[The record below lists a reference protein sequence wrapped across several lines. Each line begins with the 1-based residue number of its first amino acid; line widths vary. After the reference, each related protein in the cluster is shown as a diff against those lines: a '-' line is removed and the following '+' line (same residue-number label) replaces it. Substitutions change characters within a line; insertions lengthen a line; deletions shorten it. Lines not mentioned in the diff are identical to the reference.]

1 MGGLIRPRFA
11 RSRRRLFA
19 AGTALLIATPL
30 AAIATAQSATAVS
43 PDVVISEVYGGG
55 GNSGATLTND
65 FIELYNRG
73 DAPVDISTWSVQ
85 YGSSGGTTW
94 QRTNLSG
101 TIQPGHW
108 YLVQEAAGAGGI
120 TPLPTP
126 DATGAIAMSATAAKV
141 VLVTHQTTLT
151 CGITCGAA
159 DGVYDLVG
167 YGSATNM
174 FETAPAPGL
183 SNTTSASRDAD
194 GTDTDNNSVDFTAS
208 APDPQNSGSEPPPPP
223 PVKTI
228 NEIQGAA
235 HRSPL
240 EGLAVSDV
248 HGIVSAK
255 RNNGFWMQ
263 DPAPDSDPATSDGL
277 FVFTS
282 STPTVNVGDDV
293 LVDGTVA
300 EFRPGNDPVNL
311 TTTELTAPHV
321 TVQATGVPV
330 PVTLVGPGGRAA
342 PTTIIEDDATGDV
355 ENSGTFDPATDGID
369 FYESLEGMHLELQ
382 NAVAVGPRSSFG
394 EIPVLPGGGAG
405 AGIRT
410 NRGGILL
417 RASDTNPERIHLD
430 DVLAP
435 TPVMDVG
442 DTIPGSLFGVLDY
455 SFGNYKLL
463 VTSTP
468 TVQRNGLAREVTAT
482 GSQKE
487 LAIATFNME
496 NLSPVDPQSKF
507 DQLAG
512 IIVTNLR
519 SPRIIVA
526 EEIQDNDGPANTD
539 VVAADQTF
547 ARLIAAI
554 SAAGG
559 PAYDWRS
566 IDPVDDQDGGQP
578 GGNIRV
584 GFLFRT
590 DNPDLQFVDRPGGSS
605 TTAVGVV
612 RVAGQV
618 QLTSSP
624 GRIDPNNAAFTNS
637 RKPLAAE
644 FVFRGKPVFVVANH
658 WNSKGGDE
666 PLFGRFQPPVAV
678 TETQRGQQA
687 TVVAG
692 FVHDVLGLERNA
704 NVVIAG
710 DLNDFDY
717 SAAVGTLTATGMV
730 DLPSTLPDGER
741 YTYDFE
747 GNSQVLDHILI
758 SPAMAARGFAYDVVH
773 VNSEFADQAS
783 DHEPQVARVKAK

>member
-1 MGGLIRPRFA
+1 MSGRIGA
-11 RSRRRLFA
+11 RTFPVASAL
-19 AGTALLIATPL
+19 ALLVSGLGAAL
-30 AAIATAQSATAVS
+30 AGAPAAAVS
-43 PDVVISEVYGGG
+43 ADVVISEVYGGG

-73 DAPVDISTWSVQ
+73 TTPVNISTWSVQ
-85 YGSSGGTTW
+85 YSSATGTTW
-94 QRTNLSG
+94 LRTNLTG
-101 TIQPGHW
+101 TIQPGRW
-108 YLVQEAAGAGGI
+108 YLVQEAAGMGGT

-126 DATGAIAMSATAAKV
+126 DATGTIAMSATSAKV

-151 CGITCGAA
+151 CGTGCGAA

-167 YGSATNM
+167 YGTGTTMIS
-174 FETAPAPGL
+174 ETSPAPTL
-183 SNTTSASRDAD
+183 SNTTSASRDAV
-194 GTDTDNNSVDFTAS
+194 GTDTDNNSVDFTEG
-208 APDPQNSGSEPPPPP
+208 APNPQNSGSVPPPPP

-228 NEIQGAA
+228 NEIQDSA

-240 EGLAVSDV
+240 EGLAVADV
-248 HGIVSAK
+248 HGVVTAK

-263 DPAPDSDPATSDGL
+263 DPAPDTDPTTSDGL

-282 STPTVNVGDDV
+282 STPTVSVGDDV

-311 TTTELTAPHV
+311 TTTELTAPS
-321 TVQATGVPV
+321 VQIVSSGVPV
-330 PVTLVGPGGRAA
+330 PVTLVGPGGRTA
-342 PTTIIEDDATGDV
+342 PTAVIEDDATGDV
-355 ENSGTFDPATDGID
+355 ENSGLFDPATDGID

-382 NAVAVGPRSSFG
+382 NAVAVGPRSDFG
-394 EIPVLPGGGAG
+394 EVPVLPAGGAG

-417 RASDTNPERIHLD
+417 RATDTNPERIHLD

-455 SFGNYKLL
+455 SFGNFKLL
-463 VTSTP
+463 VTSSP
-468 TVQRNGLAREVTAT
+468 TAQRNGLAREVTSAGT
-482 GSQKE
+482 SKE
-487 LAIATFNME
+487 LKVATFNME
-496 NLSPVDPQSKF
+496 NLSPVDPPSKF
-507 DQLAG
+507 DELAQ

-519 SPRIIVA
+519 SPGIIVA
-526 EEIQDNDGPANTD
+526 EEIQDNDGPANTT

-547 ARLIAAI
+547 ARLIASI
-554 SAAGG
+554 AAVGG

-566 IDPVDDQDGGQP
+566 IDPADDRDGGQP

-590 DNPDLQFVDRPGGSS
+590 DLDLQFVDRPGGSA
-605 TTAVGVV
+605 TTPVGVV
-612 RVAGQV
+612 QEGNKAR
-618 QLTSSP
+618 LTLSP
-624 GRIDPNNAAFTNS
+624 GRIDPTNEAFTNS

-644 FVFRGKPVFVVANH
+644 FVFRGKPVIVVANH
-658 WNSKGGDE
+658 WNSKGGDN
-666 PLFGRFQPPVAV
+666 PLFGRFQPPVAI
-678 TETQRGQQA
+678 TETQRAAQA
-687 TVVAG
+687 TAVGAFIEDVVT
-692 FVHDVLGLERNA
+692 LQPNA

-717 SAAVGTLTATGMV
+717 SAAVSIVTATGML
-730 DLPSTLPDGER
+730 DLPRTLADGER

-758 SPAMAARGFAYDVVH
+758 SPAIAARGFAYDVVH

-783 DHEPQVARVKAK
+783 DHEPQVARIQVK

>member
-1 MGGLIRPRFA
+1 MGGLTRPRFA
-11 RSRRRLFA
+11 RSQRRLFA
-19 AGTALLIATPL
+19 AGTALLTAAPL
-30 AAIATAQSATAVS
+30 VAIATAQSATAVS
-43 PDVVISEVYGGG
+43 PDIVISEVYGGG

-73 DAPVDISTWSVQ
+73 SAPVDISTWSVQ

-94 QRTNLSG
+94 LRTNLSG
-101 TIQPGHW
+101 TIQPGRW
-108 YLVQEAAGAGGI
+108 YLIQEAPGAGGT

-126 DATGAIAMSATAAKV
+126 DAVGTIAMSATAAKV

-151 CGITCGAA
+151 CGITCGPA

-167 YGSATNM
+167 YGATNM
-174 FETAPAPGL
+174 FEAAPAPTL
-183 SNTTSASRDAD
+183 SNTTSASRDAV
-194 GTDTDNNSVDFTAS
+194 GTDTDNNSVDFTVG
-208 APDPQNSGSEPPPPP
+208 APNPQNSESEPPPPP

-235 HRSPL
+235 HLSPL
-240 EGLAVSDV
+240 DGLAVADV
-248 HGIVSAK
+248 HGVVTAK

-263 DPAPDSDPATSDGL
+263 DPTPDADPATSDGL

-321 TVQATGVPV
+321 TVQASGVTV
-330 PVTLVGPGGRAA
+330 PVTLVGPGGRTA
-342 PTTIIEDDATGDV
+342 PTTVIEDDATGDV
-355 ENSGTFDPATDGID
+355 ENSGVFDPSTDGID

-394 EIPVLPGGGAG
+394 EIPVLPAGGAG
-405 AGIRT
+405 AGVRT

-417 RASDTNPERIHLD
+417 RVNDTNPERIHLD

-455 SFGNYKLL
+455 SFGNFKLL

-468 TVQRNGLAREVTAT
+468 TAQRNGLAREVTAT
-482 GSQKE
+482 GSHKE

-496 NLSPVDPQSKF
+496 NLSPVDPPSKF
-507 DQLAG
+507 DELAQ
-512 IIVTNLR
+512 IIVTNLG
-519 SPRIIVA
+519 SPEIIVA
-526 EEIQDNDGPANTD
+526 EEIQDNDGPANTA
-539 VVAADQTF
+539 VVTADQTF
-547 ARLIAAI
+547 ARLIASI
-554 SAAGG
+554 SAVGG
-559 PAYDWRS
+559 PTYDWRS
-566 IDPVDDQDGGQP
+566 IDPVDDADGGQP

-612 RVAGQV
+612 KVAGQV

-624 GRIDPNNAAFTNS
+624 GRIDPTNSAFTNS

-644 FVFRGKPVFVVANH
+644 FVFRGKTVFVVANH
-658 WNSKGGDE
+658 WNSKGGDN

-678 TETQRGQQA
+678 TEPQRAQQA
-687 TVVAG
+687 TAVAG
-692 FVHDVLGLERNA
+692 FVKNVFGLAPNA
-704 NVVIAG
+704 NLVVAG

-717 SAAVGTLTATGMV
+717 SAAVGIVSATGML

-783 DHEPQVARVKAK
+783 DHEPQVARIKTK

>member
-1 MGGLIRPRFA
+1 MTKRNRTRAVPLTAAVALLVSGIGATL
-11 RSRRRLFA
+11 
-19 AGTALLIATPL
+19 AGTP
-30 AAIATAQSATAVS
+30 AAAVS
-43 PDVVISEVYGGG
+43 ADVVISEVYGGG
-55 GNSGATLTND
+55 GNSGATFTHD
-65 FIELYNRG
+65 YIELYNRG
-73 DAPVDISTWSVQ
+73 STPVDISSWSVQ

-94 QRTNLSG
+94 LRTNLSG
-101 TIQPGHW
+101 TIQPGRW
-108 YLVQEAAGAGGI
+108 YLVQEAAGAGGT

-126 DATGAIAMSATAAKV
+126 DTTGTIAMSATAAKV

-151 CGITCGAA
+151 CGITCGPA

-167 YGSATNM
+167 YGAANM

-183 SNTTSASRDAD
+183 SNTTSASRDTA
-194 GTDTDNNSVDFTAS
+194 GTDTDDNSADFTTG
-208 APDPQNSGSEPPPPP
+208 APNPQNSGSEPPPPP
-223 PVKTI
+223 PIKTI
-228 NEIQGAA
+228 NEIQGSA

-240 EGLAVSDV
+240 DGLAVADV
-248 HGIVSAK
+248 HGIVTAE

-263 DPAPDSDPATSDGL
+263 DPAPDADPATSDGL

-311 TTTELTAPHV
+311 TTTELTAPS
-321 TVQATGVPV
+321 VQVLATGAPV
-330 PVTLVGPGGRAA
+330 PVTLVGPGGRTA
-342 PTTIIEDDATGDV
+342 PTMVIEDDATGDV
-355 ENSGTFDPATDGID
+355 ENSGVFDAASDGID
-369 FYESLEGMHLELQ
+369 FYESLESMHLELQ
-382 NAVAVGPRSSFG
+382 DAVAVGPRSGFG
-394 EIPVLPGGGAG
+394 EIPVLPAGGAG
-405 AGIRT
+405 AGVRT

-417 RASDTNPERIHLD
+417 RSNDTNPERIHLD

-455 SFGNYKLL
+455 SFGNFKLL
-463 VTSTP
+463 VTSAP
-468 TVQRNGLAREVTAT
+468 TAQRNGLAREVTTT
-482 GSQKE
+482 GSHKE
-487 LAIATFNME
+487 LPIATFNVE
-496 NLSPVDPQSKF
+496 NLSPADPPSKF
-507 DQLAG
+507 DELAQ
-512 IIVTNLR
+512 IIVMNLR
-519 SPRIIVA
+519 SPGIVVV
-526 EEIQDNDGPANTD
+526 EEIQDNTGPVNDGT
-539 VVAADQTF
+539 VAADQTF
-547 ARLIAAI
+547 AQLIAAI
-554 SAAGG
+554 SAVGG
-559 PAYDWRS
+559 PTYDWRS
-566 IDPVDDQDGGQP
+566 IDPVNNADGGQP

-590 DNPDLQFVDRPGGSS
+590 DIPDLQFVDRPGGDS
-605 TTAVGVV
+605 TNAVDVV
-612 RVAGQV
+612 KVAGQV

-624 GRIDPNNAAFTNS
+624 GRIDPANTAFNNS

-644 FVFRGKPVFVVANH
+644 FVFRGKTVFVVANH
-658 WNSKGGDE
+658 WNSKGGDN

-678 TETQRGQQA
+678 TETQRAQQA
-687 TVVAG
+687 TAVAG
-692 FVHDVLGLERNA
+692 FVNNVFGLAPNA

-717 SAAVGTLTATGMV
+717 SAAVGTVSATGML

-783 DHEPQVARVKAK
+783 DHEPQVARVKSK

>member
-1 MGGLIRPRFA
+1 MGEITRPRFA

-19 AGTALLIATPL
+19 AGTALLTAAPL
-30 AAIATAQSATAVS
+30 VAIATAQSATAVS

-73 DAPVDISTWSVQ
+73 NAPVDISTWSVQ

-94 QRTNLSG
+94 LRTNLSG
-101 TIQPGHW
+101 TIQPGRW
-108 YLVQEAAGAGGI
+108 YLIQEAPGAGGT

-126 DATGAIAMSATAAKV
+126 DAVGTTAMSATAAKV
-141 VLVTHQTTLT
+141 VLVTHQVTLT
-151 CGITCGAA
+151 CGITCGPA

-167 YGSATNM
+167 YGAANM

-183 SNTTSASRDAD
+183 SNTTSASRDAE
-194 GTDTDNNSVDFTAS
+194 GTDTDNNSADFTAG

-240 EGLAVSDV
+240 EGLAVADV
-248 HGIVSAK
+248 HGIVTAK

-263 DPAPDSDPATSDGL
+263 DPAPDADPATSDGL

-311 TTTELTAPHV
+311 TTTELSAPQV
-321 TVQATGVPV
+321 TVQATGAPV
-330 PVTLVGPGGRAA
+330 PVTLFGPGGRVA
-342 PTTIIEDDATGDV
+342 PTTVIEDDATGNV
-355 ENSGTFDPATDGID
+355 ETSGVFDPATDGID
-369 FYESLEGMHLELQ
+369 FYESLEGMHLELRD
-382 NAVAVGPRSSFG
+382 AVAVGPRSDFG

-405 AGIRT
+405 AGVRT

-417 RASDTNPERIHLD
+417 RSTDTNPERIFLD
-430 DVLAP
+430 DVLAR

-455 SFGNYKLL
+455 SFGNFKLL
-463 VTSTP
+463 VTSAP
-468 TVQRNGLAREVTAT
+468 TAQRNGLAREVTAT
-482 GSQKE
+482 GSHKE
-487 LAIATFNME
+487 LAIATFNVE
-496 NLSPVDPQSKF
+496 NLSPADPPSKF
-507 DQLAG
+507 DELAS

-519 SPRIIVA
+519 SPGIVVV
-526 EEIQDNDGPANTD
+526 EEIQDNSGPVNDGT
-539 VVAADQTF
+539 VAADQTF
-547 ARLIAAI
+547 AQLISAI
-554 SAAGG
+554 SAVGG
-559 PAYDWRS
+559 PTYDWRS
-566 IDPVDDQDGGQP
+566 IDPVNNSDGGQP

-590 DNPDLQFVDRPGGSS
+590 DNPDLQFVDRPGGGA
-605 TTAVGVV
+605 TTAVDVV
-612 RVAGQV
+612 KVAGQV

-624 GRIDPNNAAFTNS
+624 GRIDPTNTAFDNS

-644 FVFRGKPVFVVANH
+644 FVFRGKTVFVVANH
-658 WNSKGGDE
+658 WNSKGGDN
-666 PLFGRFQPPVAV
+666 PLFGPFQPPVAV
-678 TETQRGQQA
+678 TETQRAQQA
-687 TVVAG
+687 TAVAG
-692 FVHDVLGLERNA
+692 FANDVFGLAPNA
-704 NVVIAG
+704 NVVLAG

-717 SAAVGTLTATGMV
+717 SAAVGIVTATGML
-730 DLPSTLPDGER
+730 DLPSTLPNGER

-758 SPAMAARGFAYDVVH
+758 SPAMATRGFAYDVVH

-783 DHEPQVARVKAK
+783 DHEPQVARVKSK

>member
-1 MGGLIRPRFA
+1 MSKRNRTRTVPLT
-11 RSRRRLFA
+11 A
-19 AGTALLIATPL
+19 ALALLVSGIGAATL
-30 AAIATAQSATAVS
+30 AGSPAAAVS
-43 PDVVISEVYGGG
+43 ADVVISEVYGGG

-73 DAPVDISTWSVQ
+73 TTSVDISTWSVQ

-94 QRTNLSG
+94 LRTNLAG
-101 TIQPGHW
+101 TIQPGRW
-108 YLVQEAAGAGGI
+108 YLVQEAAGAGGT

-126 DATGAIAMSATAAKV
+126 DATGTIAMSATAAKV

-151 CGITCGAA
+151 CGTSCGAA

-167 YGSATNM
+167 YGATNM

-194 GTDTDNNSVDFTAS
+194 GTDTDDNSADFTAG
-208 APDPQNSGSEPPPPP
+208 APNPQNSGSEPPPPP

-235 HRSPL
+235 HHSPL
-240 EGLAVSDV
+240 EGLAVADV
-248 HGIVSAK
+248 HGIVTAE

-263 DPAPDSDPATSDGL
+263 DPTPDADPATSDGL

-300 EFRPGNDPVNL
+300 EFRPGNDAVNL

-321 TVQATGVPV
+321 IVQATGAPV
-330 PVTLVGPGGRAA
+330 PATLVGPGGRVA
-342 PTTIIEDDATGDV
+342 PTTVIEDDATGDV
-355 ENSGTFDPATDGID
+355 ENSGVFDPANDGMD

-382 NAVAVGPRSSFG
+382 NAVAVGPRSDFG
-394 EIPVLPGGGAG
+394 EIPVLPAGGAG
-405 AGIRT
+405 AGVRT

-417 RASDTNPERIHLD
+417 RSNDTNPERIFLD
-430 DVLAP
+430 DVIAP

-455 SFGNYKLL
+455 SFGNFKLL
-463 VTSTP
+463 VTSAP
-468 TVQRNGLAREVTAT
+468 TAQRNGLAREVTTT
-482 GSQKE
+482 GSHKE
-487 LAIATFNME
+487 LAIATFNVE
-496 NLSPVDPQSKF
+496 NLSPADPPSKF
-507 DQLAG
+507 DELAG
-512 IIVTNLR
+512 IIVMNLR
-519 SPRIIVA
+519 SPDIVVV
-526 EEIQDNDGPANTD
+526 EEIQDNTGPVNDGT
-539 VVAADQTF
+539 VAADQTF
-547 ARLIAAI
+547 AQLIAAI
-554 SAAGG
+554 SAVGG
-559 PAYDWRS
+559 PTYDWRS
-566 IDPVDDQDGGQP
+566 IDPVNNSDGGQP

-590 DNPDLQFVDRPGGSS
+590 DNPDLQFVDRPGGGS
-605 TTAVGVV
+605 TTAVDVV
-612 RVAGQV
+612 KVAGQV

-624 GRIDPNNAAFTNS
+624 GRIDPTNAAFNNS

-644 FVFRGKPVFVVANH
+644 FVFRGKTVFVVANH
-658 WNSKGGDE
+658 WNSKGGDN

-678 TETQRGQQA
+678 TETQRAQQA
-687 TVVAG
+687 TAVAS
-692 FVHDVLGLERNA
+692 FVNDVFGLAPNA

-717 SAAVGTLTATGMV
+717 SAAVGIVTATGML

-758 SPAMAARGFAYDVVH
+758 SPAIAARGFNYDVVH

-783 DHEPQVARVKAK
+783 DHEPQVARVKSK

>member
-1 MGGLIRPRFA
+1 MP
-11 RSRRRLFA
+11 RRLHTRSWSLA
-19 AGTALLIATPL
+19 VTGALLVAGAGV
-30 AAIATAQSATAVS
+30 AAMVESPAAAVS

-55 GNSGATLTND
+55 GNSGATLTHD

-73 DAPVDISTWSVQ
+73 DTPVDVSGWSVQ
-85 YGSSGGTTW
+85 YGSSTGTVW
-94 QRTNLSG
+94 LRTNLSG
-101 TIQPGHW
+101 TIQPGRW
-108 YLVQEAAGAGGI
+108 YLVQQAAGAGGT

-126 DATGAIAMSATAAKV
+126 DASGTTAMSATAGKV
-141 VLVTHQTTLT
+141 ALVTHQVTLT
-151 CGITCGAA
+151 CGITCSAA
-159 DGVYDLVG
+159 DGIHDLVG
-167 YGSATNM
+167 YGAANM
-174 FETAPAPGL
+174 SETAPAPTL
-183 SNTTSASRDAD
+183 SNTTSASRDAV
-194 GTDTDNNSVDFTAS
+194 GTDTDDNSADFTAGT
-208 APDPQNSGSEPPPPP
+208 PNPQNSGSEPPPPP

-240 EGLAVSDV
+240 EGAAVADV
-248 HGIVSAK
+248 HGVVTAE

-263 DPAPDSDPATSDGL
+263 DPAPDADPATSDGL

-321 TVQATGVPV
+321 IVQATGAPL
-330 PVTLVGPGGRAA
+330 PVTIVGPGGRTA
-342 PTTIIEDDATGDV
+342 PTMVIDDDATGDV
-355 ENSGTFDPATDGID
+355 EMSGSFDPASDGID
-369 FYESLEGMHLELQ
+369 FYESLEGMRLELQ
-382 NAVAVGPRSSFG
+382 NAVAVGPRSAFG
-394 EIPVLPGGGAG
+394 EIPVLPAGGSGAG
-405 AGIRT
+405 VRT
-410 NRGGILL
+410 NRGGIVL
-417 RASDTNPERIHLD
+417 RATDPNPERIHLD

-455 SFGNYKLL
+455 SFGNFKLL

-468 TVQRNGLAREVTAT
+468 TAQRNGLTREVTAA
-482 GSQKE
+482 GNKKE
-487 LAIATFNME
+487 LKVATFNVE

-507 DQLAG
+507 NDLADV
-512 IIVTNLR
+512 IVTNLR
-519 SPRIIVA
+519 SPGIIVA
-526 EEIQDNDGPANTD
+526 EEIQDNDGPANTT

-547 ARLIAAI
+547 ARLIQTIEAV
-554 SAAGG
+554 GG
-559 PAYDWRS
+559 PTYDWRA

-590 DNPDLQFVDRPGGSS
+590 DLPDLAFVDRAGGGP
-605 TTAVGVV
+605 TTPVEVGTVDKK
-612 RVAGQV
+612 A
-618 QLTSSP
+618 QLSSSP
-624 GRIDPNNAAFTNS
+624 GRIDPNDPAFSNS

-644 FVFRGKPVFVVANH
+644 FVWRGKTVFVVANH
-658 WNSKGGDE
+658 WNSKGGDN

-678 TETQRGQQA
+678 TETQRAAQA
-687 TVVAG
+687 TAVAA
-692 FVHDVLGLERNA
+692 FVQEIFDIQPNA
-704 NVVIAG
+704 NVVLAG

-717 SAAVGTLTATGMV
+717 SAAVGILTETGML

-758 SPAMAARGFAYDVVH
+758 SPAIAGRPFAYDVVH

-783 DHEPQVARVKAK
+783 DHEPQVARILSK

>member
-1 MGGLIRPRFA
+1 L
-11 RSRRRLFA
+11 RLFA
-19 AGTALLIATPL
+19 ASTALLTAAPL
-30 AAIATAQSATAVS
+30 VAIAIAQSATAVS

-55 GNSGATLTND
+55 GNSGATFTND

-73 DAPVDISTWSVQ
+73 TAPVDISTWSVQ
-85 YGSSGGTTW
+85 YSSATGTAW
-94 QRTNLSG
+94 LRTNLSG
-101 TIQPGHW
+101 TIQPSRW
-108 YLVQEAAGAGGI
+108 YLVQEAAGAGGT
-120 TPLPTP
+120 TPLPAP
-126 DATGAIAMSATAAKV
+126 DATGTTAMSATSAKV

-151 CGITCGAA
+151 CGTSCGAA

-167 YGSATNM
+167 YGTGATM
-174 FETAPAPGL
+174 ISEASPAPTL

-194 GTDTDNNSVDFTAS
+194 GTDTDNNSVDFTAG
-208 APDPQNSGSEPPPPP
+208 APNPQNSGSEPPPPP

-228 NEIQGAA
+228 NEVQGSA
-235 HRSPL
+235 HISPL
-240 EGLAVSDV
+240 DGLAVADV
-248 HGIVSAK
+248 HGIVTAK

-263 DPAPDSDPATSDGL
+263 DPTPDADPATSDGL

-321 TVQATGVPV
+321 TVQATGAPV
-330 PVTLVGPGGRAA
+330 PVTLFGPGGRVG
-342 PTTIIEDDATGDV
+342 PTTVIEDDATGDV
-355 ENSGTFDPATDGID
+355 ETSGVFDQATDGID

-382 NAVAVGPRSSFG
+382 NAVAVGPRSGFG
-394 EIPVLPGGGAG
+394 EIPVLPAGGAG

-417 RASDTNPERIHLD
+417 RANDTNPERIFLD

-455 SFGNYKLL
+455 SFGNFKLL
-463 VTSTP
+463 VTTTP
-468 TVQRNGLAREVTAT
+468 TAQRNGLAREVTAT
-482 GSQKE
+482 GSHKE
-487 LAIATFNME
+487 LAIATFNVE
-496 NLSPVDPQSKF
+496 NLSPADPPSKF
-507 DQLAG
+507 DELAS
-512 IIVTNLR
+512 IIVNNLR
-519 SPRIIVA
+519 SPGIVVV
-526 EEIQDNDGPANTD
+526 EEIQDNTGPLNDGT
-539 VVAADQTF
+539 VAADQTF
-547 ARLIAAI
+547 AQLIAAI
-554 SAAGG
+554 SAVGG
-559 PAYDWRS
+559 PTYDWRS
-566 IDPVDDQDGGQP
+566 IDPVNNSDGGQP

-590 DNPDLQFVDRPGGSS
+590 DNPDLQFVDRPGGGP
-605 TTAVGVV
+605 TTAVDVV
-612 RVAGQV
+612 KVAGQV

-624 GRIDPNNAAFTNS
+624 GRIDPTNTAFDNS

-644 FVFRGKPVFVVANH
+644 FMFRGKTVFVVANH
-658 WNSKGGDE
+658 WNSKGGDN

-678 TETQRGQQA
+678 TETQRGRQA
-687 TVVAG
+687 TAVAG
-692 FVHDVLGLERNA
+692 FVNDVFQLAPNA
-704 NVVIAG
+704 NVVLAG

-717 SAAVGTLTATGMV
+717 SAAVGIVTATGML

-783 DHEPQVARVKAK
+783 DHEPQVARVQSK

>member
-1 MGGLIRPRFA
+1 MSKRNRTRTVPLTAALALLVGGIGAATL
-11 RSRRRLFA
+11 
-19 AGTALLIATPL
+19 AGTP
-30 AAIATAQSATAVS
+30 AAAVS
-43 PDVVISEVYGGG
+43 ADVVISEVYGGG

-65 FIELYNRG
+65 YIELYNRG
-73 DAPVDISTWSVQ
+73 TAPVDISTWSVQ
-85 YGSSGGTTW
+85 YGSSAGTTW
-94 QRTNLSG
+94 LRTNLSG
-101 TIQPGHW
+101 TIQPGRW
-108 YLVQEAAGAGGI
+108 YLVQEAAGANPG

-126 DATGAIAMSATAAKV
+126 DATGTIAMSATAAKV

-151 CGITCGAA
+151 CGIMCGAA

-167 YGSATNM
+167 YGTANV
-174 FETAPAPGL
+174 FEGSGPAPGL
-183 SNTTSASRDAD
+183 SNTTSASRAQD
-194 GTDTDNNSVDFTAS
+194 GTDTDENSADFTAG
-208 APDPQNSGSEPPPPP
+208 APNPQNSGSEPPPPP

-240 EGLAVSDV
+240 DGLAVADV
-248 HGIVSAK
+248 HGIVTAK

-263 DPAPDSDPATSDGL
+263 DPAPDADQATSDGL

-311 TTTELTAPHV
+311 ATTELTAPQV
-321 TVQATGVPV
+321 TVQATGVTL
-330 PVTLVGPGGRAA
+330 PVTLVGPGGRTA
-342 PTTIIEDDATGDV
+342 PTTVIEDDATGDV
-355 ENSGTFDPATDGID
+355 ENSGVFDLATDGID

-382 NAVAVGPRSSFG
+382 DVVATGPRSGFG
-394 EIPVLPGGGAG
+394 EIPVLPANGAG
-405 AGIRT
+405 AGVRT

-417 RASDTNPERIHLD
+417 RSNDTNPERIFLD

-455 SFGNYKLL
+455 SFGNFKLL

-468 TVQRNGLAREVTAT
+468 TAQRNGLAREVTAV
-482 GSQKE
+482 GSHKD
-487 LAIATFNME
+487 LAIATFNVE
-496 NLSPVDPQSKF
+496 NLSPVDPPSKF
-507 DQLAG
+507 DELAQ
-512 IIVTNLR
+512 IIVMNLR
-519 SPRIIVA
+519 SPGIVVV
-526 EEIQDNDGPANTD
+526 EEIQDNTGPVNDGT
-539 VVAADQTF
+539 VAADQTF
-547 ARLIAAI
+547 ALLINAI

-559 PAYDWRS
+559 PTYDWRS
-566 IDPVDDQDGGQP
+566 IDPVNNSDGGQP

-590 DNPDLQFVDRPGGSS
+590 DNPDLQFVDRPGGGS
-605 TTAVGVV
+605 TTAVDIVK
-612 RVAGQV
+612 VAGQV

-624 GRIDPNNAAFTNS
+624 GRIDPTNPAFTNS

-644 FVFRGKPVFVVANH
+644 FMFRGKTVFVVANH
-658 WNSKGGDE
+658 WNSKGGDN

-678 TETQRGQQA
+678 TETQRAQQA
-687 TVVAG
+687 TVVAD
-692 FVHDVLGLERNA
+692 FVHDVFGLASNA

-717 SAAVGTLTATGMV
+717 SAAVGIVTATGML

-758 SPAMAARGFAYDVVH
+758 SPAMAARGFVYDVVH

-783 DHEPQVARVKAK
+783 DHEPQVARVKSK